1 MTGSQ
6 MDHQGH
12 VNSSDQS
19 HSNYNLQ
26 RDTPSST
33 QARNRFFHSNDS
45 TENNNNIISSK
56 AIEINNVNEKLSTT
70 SSEKLN
76 PAQKDMKILG
86 LDISHY
92 SSTIQFIILMFGL
105 LLFMCLY
112 GYFQELVI
120 YGWFNRKLSIFST
133 FMHFL
138 GCSIFAMIQRRYFT
152 HNHTNTTT
160 FPYQV
165 NDTGTLS
172 GSNSPV
178 NKVHNSH
185 NKSSKWTISMGTAP
199 PRVAL
204 GYYIL
209 QIVIKTL
216 TQGCAN
222 LSMSQINY
230 PAKVNTMCMYML
242 ITSMYMSLYTIIRH
256 CV

>member
-12 VNSSDQS
+12 INTSNQS
-19 HSNYNLQ
+19 PLNYNLQ

-33 QARNRFFHSNDS
+33 HARNRFFHTDN
-45 TENNNNIISSK
+45 TENNNNTSSK
-56 AIEINNVNEKLSTT
+56 GIEINNTNEPSSTVT
-70 SSEKLN
+70 SEKLN

-152 HNHTNTTT
+152 HNHINTTIL
-160 FPYQV
+160 PYQV
-165 NDTGTLS
+165 NDTGTVS

-178 NKVHNSH
+178 NKVHTPH
-185 NKSSKWTISMGTAP
+185 KGSKWTISMGTAP

-230 PAKVNTMCMYML
+230 PAKVNAICVYVL
-242 ITSMYMSLYTIIRH
+242 ITSVR
-256 CV
+256 CVY